1 MDYVIVITGL
11 TDALSVHHIDDIIGD
26 LKMYL
31 DDEHVPYTDVLLEQR
46 DHS

>member
-11 TDALSVHHIDDIIGD
+11 TDALTVHHIEDIIGD

-31 DDEHVPYTDVLLEQR
+31 DDEDVPYTDVLLEAKE
-46 DHS
+46 